1 MEQGHA
7 IFELTEDTHDP
18 AAPERV
24 AGIALGL
31 GVHGLLLLRQE
42 GQPLGRGMMIK
53 IGV

>member
-18 AAPERV
+18 AAPKRV

-31 GVHGLLLLRQE
+31 GVRGLLFFRQE
-42 GQPLGRGMMIK
+42 GQHLGNGVMIK
-53 IGV
+53 IAV